1 MAQSLHSST
10 LKVQTSLRVDEVER
24 LERLAKT
31 LDTKLAG
38 IARAAIRYALENEDA
53 FMAELLN
60 QR

>member
-1 MAQSLHSST
+1 MGKDLHSST

-24 LERLAKT
+24 LERLAQT

-38 IARAAIRYALENEDA
+38 IARAAIRYALENEDE
-53 FMAELLN
+53 FMRELLN